1 MIQEVTEEPKHLTH
15 GLSRNRTI
23 LATAGVMMA
32 LLLAALDQTI
42 VGTALPRIVADLNGL
57 DKYAWVVTAYLVTST
72 TVTPIAGK
80 LGDMFGRKPF
90 LLVGMTGFVL
100 ASVLCGVSQDMTQL
114 VVFRGIQGLFGGV
127 LFASVFSVIGDLFPP
142 ETRSR
147 IQGLFGGVFGLASIV
162 GPTAGGFI
170 TDHWGWRWV
179 FEVNIP
185 VGIVAVAVVAIG
197 LPFVRSKA
205 TWRDIDFWGAATLAG
220 GVVPLLIA
228 LTITKDHAWTSPEVM
243 GLLGLSLVMIASFIF
258 VERRVEHPIV
268 PLELFKNP
276 TFTVSMIVGFI
287 TGFGMFGSILFTPL
301 LYQGVLGVSAT
312 NSGAL
317 TTPMMLGLIG
327 TSIPTGILMRRIK
340 YYRFLGT
347 IGVAVMIGAMLYL
360 SRVSPSTAQW
370 EVVLNLMVI
379 GAGLGVTFP
388 LYLTAVQVALPRKF
402 LGVASSQIQ
411 FWRQMGGTMGAAIL
425 GTVLAN
431 RLPDYLRTRIAA
443 LHLPTSGPGLP
454 KFSGQAI
461 TDPTLLAKLPP
472 AVVHAIRLALSDTLH
487 DIYIVAALVLIA
499 ALVATVFMP
508 EVSLATAPKGTSLGE
523 GPPVEIEDEKK
534 PQKEP
539 SSVAV

>member
-1 MIQEVTEEPKHLTH
+1 MTEEPKHLTD

-100 ASVLCGVSQDMTQL
+100 ASVLCGLSQDMTQL
-114 VVFRGIQGLFGGV
+114 VLFRGIQGVFGGV

-147 IQGLFGGVFGLASIV
+147 VQGMFGGVFGLASIV

-185 VGIVAVAVVAIG
+185 VGIIAVAVVAIG

-205 TWRDIDFWGAATLAG
+205 TWRDIDFWGAATLAAA
-220 GVVPLLIA
+220 VVPLLIA
-228 LTITKDHAWTSPEVM
+228 LTITKDHSWTSPEVM
-243 GLLGLSLVMIASFIF
+243 GLLGLSLVMVASFIF
-258 VERRVEHPIV
+258 IEIRVEHPIV

-327 TSIPTGILMRRIK
+327 TSIPTGILMRRVK
-340 YYRFLGT
+340 HYRFLGT

-370 EVVLNLMVI
+370 EVVVNLMVM

-431 RLPDYLRTRIAA
+431 RLPEYMQTRIAA
-443 LHLPTSGPGLP
+443 LHLPTRGPGLP
-454 KFSGQAI
+454 KFSAQSI

-508 EVSLATAPKGTSLGE
+508 EVSLATAPKGTGMGE
-523 GPPVEIEDEKK
+523 GPPIEIEEEAEAK
-534 PQKEP
+534 KEP

>member
-1 MIQEVTEEPKHLTH
+1 MTEEPKHLTY

-90 LLVGMTGFVL
+90 LLVGMSGFVL

-147 IQGLFGGVFGLASIV
+147 IQGLFGGVFGLSSIV

-185 VGIVAVAVVAIG
+185 VGIIAVAVVAIG
-197 LPFVRSKA
+197 LPYVRSKA

-258 VERRVEHPIV
+258 VETRVEHPIV

-276 TFTVSMIVGFI
+276 TFTVSIIVGFI

-327 TSIPTGILMRRIK
+327 ASIPTGILMRRIR

-347 IGVAVMIGAMLYL
+347 LGVAVMIGAMLYL
-360 SRVSPSTAQW
+360 SRVSPS
-370 EVVLNLMVI
+370 
-379 GAGLGVTFP
+379 
-388 LYLTAVQVALPRKF
+388 
-402 LGVASSQIQ
+402 
-411 FWRQMGGTMGAAIL
+411 
-425 GTVLAN
+425 
-431 RLPDYLRTRIAA
+431 
-443 LHLPTSGPGLP
+443 
-454 KFSGQAI
+454 
-461 TDPTLLAKLPP
+461 
-472 AVVHAIRLALSDTLH
+472 
-487 DIYIVAALVLIA
+487 
-499 ALVATVFMP
+499 
-508 EVSLATAPKGTSLGE
+508 
-523 GPPVEIEDEKK
+523 
-534 PQKEP
+534 
-539 SSVAV
+539 